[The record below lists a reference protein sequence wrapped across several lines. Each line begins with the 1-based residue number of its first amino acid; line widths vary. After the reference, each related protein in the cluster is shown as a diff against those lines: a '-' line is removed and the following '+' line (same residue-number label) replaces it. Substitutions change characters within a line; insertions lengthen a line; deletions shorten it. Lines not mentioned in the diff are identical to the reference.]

1 MYKVAFLDRDGVLN
15 KSNINNGYIGYKKD
29 FKWIPGSIKA
39 IEFIKSK
46 GFKIVVVTN
55 QSGVARG
62 FFKYRDVQKL
72 HKYMQKEL
80 KKNKTKIDKIL
91 FCPFHIDGIVK
102 KYKLRSKLR
111 KPDIGMY
118 KLIEKKWK
126 IDRGKSFMIGDQTSD
141 MKFAKKAK
149 IKGFLFR
156 KGNLYKF
163 IKNKI

>member
-15 KSNINNGYIGYKKD
+15 KTNINNGYIGFKKD
-29 FKWIPGSIKA
+29 FKWVPGSIKA
-39 IEFIKSK
+39 INYIRSK

-62 FFKYRDVQKL
+62 YFKYRDVQNL
-72 HKYMQKEL
+72 HKYIKKEL
-80 KKNKTKIDKIL
+80 KKNKTKIDRIL
-91 FCPFHIDGIVK
+91 FCPYHIKGIVK
-102 KYKLRSKLR
+102 KYKLKSKLR

-126 IDRGKSFMIGDQTSD
+126 IDRGKSFMIGDQSSD

-149 IKGFLFR
+149 IKGFLFK

-163 IKNKI
+163 IKKKI

>member
-156 KGNLYKF
+156 KGNLNKF